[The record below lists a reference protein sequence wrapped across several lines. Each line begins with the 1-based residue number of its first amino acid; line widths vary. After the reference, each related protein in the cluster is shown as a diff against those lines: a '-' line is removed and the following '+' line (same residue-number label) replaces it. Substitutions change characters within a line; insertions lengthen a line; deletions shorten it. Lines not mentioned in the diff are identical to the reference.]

1 MNRSRPSQGIP
12 VTNRTGTVVGEDRAT
27 WAPTYERSSHLTQES
42 GLHRSPSRA
51 SYTGVAQN
59 VQFGTSADL
68 DTLQRAVS
76 PTSSIRHTENS
87 LLANAHHNDIYET
100 DQELTQEV
108 NVFEYS
114 NKSVTP
120 RNGPSHV

>member
-1 MNRSRPSQGIP
+1 MGVNQERRAVPGEGWAEWGRPI
-12 VTNRTGTVVGEDRAT
+12 
-27 WAPTYERSSHLTQES
+27 YERSSHMTQES

-87 LLANAHHNDIYET
+87 LLANAHHNDLYET

>member
-12 VTNRTGTVVGEDRAT
+12 VTNRKEANQSLFY
-27 WAPTYERSSHLTQES
+27 PYERSSHLTQES